1 MCPSGVPRVP
11 QVSLRSYRHIGLKQ
25 FTLVNSLRSIAHICA
40 HLFNTFEVHSAYM
53 RAFAQAEFTHIKFRD
68 RTAPLL
74 KTCRYFSAGVWLRL
88 DQVSLYC
95 YHTRDHLHKLV
106 EVVPPTTR

>member
-1 MCPSGVPRVP
+1 MDKDKE
-11 QVSLRSYRHIGLKQ
+11 LKTIMD
-25 FTLVNSLRSIAHICA
+25 FVFGHESDEVYCYFNSLRSIVHICA

-95 YHTRDHLHKLV
+95 YHTRGHLHKLV